1 MSTENPKESKG
12 KNGRPPG
19 ELTPL
24 LRQYQQIKAEH
35 PDHVLFFR
43 CGDFYEMFFEDART
57 CSEVMG
63 ITLTSRGTDVDGSPV
78 PLAGVPY
85 HSIDGYLARMI
96 RAGYRVAMCEQTE
109 NPKTAKGVVRRE
121 VVRVVTPGT
130 VLEESLL
137 TDKANN
143 YLAALVAEKPVNG
156 DPEDG
161 PIDPG
166 VLGLAALDFSTG
178 EFLVCEFRG
187 PGAMAACTTELVRL
201 APSEVVV
208 AADQRR
214 WFESGSIVGALSL
227 DAAPA
232 SASDLR
238 AQSLPLAGVDP
249 SAVSAYAA
257 RQAVLDQFGT
267 RDLQGFGLE
276 ESPTAVRAAGAILQ
290 YLRETQRSQLVH
302 LKELRLHTPGDYMV
316 LDGTTQRSLEL
327 VTNLTDAT
335 RRHTLFEVLDKTA
348 TAMGGRALRT
358 WILQPLRDARRIDQR
373 LDAVQGLASNHEARG
388 SLGELLKGIA
398 DLERI
403 VSRCACGS
411 ANGRDLL
418 SLKNS
423 LQRIKP
429 MQQLI
434 RQAASV
440 VIAPVVSGVVP
451 VLFGATH
458 SQPTQTADHN
468 DSDHNLP
475 DTHDSSDPHSLK
487 KRRNLE
493 TGAANKQPENAK
505 SAPPDSPAPARL
517 ENLLSVLAGRMNPLD
532 ELAARLNDALV
543 EQPPLSIRDGGMLNT
558 GYNAELDELRSLT
571 GDSKTWIAVL
581 RQREAERTGI
591 NNLKVGFNRV
601 FGYYLEVSHGNSAK
615 VPPEW
620 IRKQTLTSGER
631 YVTPELKEKEEI
643 ILNADERANELELRL
658 FEELREAVCAAMRS
672 LQATAQAIAQ
682 LDALY
687 ALATV
692 ACLRNY
698 VRPQILT
705 QSTGRE
711 LLIRDGRHPV
721 LETLKSDAP
730 FVPNDTALDN
740 NSEQILIITGP
751 NMAGKSTYIRQV
763 ALITL
768 MAHIGSFVPA
778 TEARVAPV
786 DRIFT
791 RVGAMDQI
799 AKGQSTFLVEMSETA
814 NILNNATDNSL
825 VILDEIGRGTSTY
838 DGLSIAWSVVE
849 YLHNTAGRRPK
860 TLFATHYHEL
870 AGLEGPLERVRNY
883 NVAVHEEEERVA
895 FLYRILRGHTD
906 HSYGIYAAQVAGLP
920 RTAVARARRILA
932 DLEKG
937 NAIHVQT
944 GAAGP
949 ERTKDAPVRLD
960 ERTVQLTFFD
970 LADHPALEKLRAL
983 EINTLTPLQ
992 ALSVLAELKQEA
1004 RK

>member
-1 MSTENPKESKG
+1 MTDQSKEPSKAKPAKSG
-12 KNGRPPG
+12 VG

-63 ITLTSRGTDVDGSPV
+63 ITLTSRGTDIDGSPV

-85 HSIDGYLARMI
+85 HSVDGYLARMI

-137 TDKANN
+137 SDKANN
-143 YLAALVAEKPVNG
+143 YLVALIAA
-156 DPEDG
+156 DTTEDKRATA
-161 PIDPG
+161 
-166 VLGLAALDFSTG
+166 LGLAALDFSTG
-178 EFLVCEFRG
+178 EFLVCEFS
-187 PGAMAACTTELVRL
+187 AADCAAECITELVRL
-201 APSEVVV
+201 SPSEVVV
-208 AADQRR
+208 TSDQRN
-214 WFESGSIVGALSL
+214 WFEGGDVIAALSL
-227 DAAPA
+227 DNSPGGAN
-232 SASDLR
+232 DLR
-238 AQSLPLAGVDP
+238 GQTLPLATVDP
-249 SAVSAYAA
+249 SGATHYAA
-257 RQAVLDQFGT
+257 RQALIQHFGT
-267 RDLQGFGLE
+267 RDLHGFGLE
-276 ESPTAVRAAGAILQ
+276 ESVLATRAAGVILQ
-290 YLRETQRSQLVH
+290 YLAETQRGQLIHVNEVRMH
-302 LKELRLHTPGDYMV
+302 HPGDYMV

-327 VTNLTDAT
+327 VTNLTDAS
-335 RRHTLFEVLDKTA
+335 RRHTLFEVLDRTA
-348 TAMGGRALRT
+348 TPMGGRMLRT
-358 WILQPLRDARRIDQR
+358 WILQPLRDSVRINQR
-373 LDAVQGLASNHEARG
+373 LDAVDSLVINHEAREKIG
-388 SLGELLKGIA
+388 ALLKGIA
-398 DLERI
+398 DMERI
-403 VSRCACGS
+403 VSRCSCGS

-423 LQRIKP
+423 LQRIGP
-429 MQQLI
+429 MRDLI
-434 RQAASV
+434 VAAATVPIVGVKGAGFVEMVDGSV
-440 VIAPVVSGVVP
+440 SAFVVANG
-451 VLFGATH
+451 
-458 SQPTQTADHN
+458 QPPETADSGDDD
-468 DSDHNLP
+468 DSDQNI
-475 DTHDSSDPHSLK
+475 HDSPHIRNDYI
-487 KRRNLE
+487 KRVE
-493 TGAANKQPENAK
+493 TRDISPQKQAVNEK
-505 SAPPDSPAPARL
+505 
-517 ENLLSVLAGRMNPLD
+517 NLLTVLSAKMNPL
-532 ELAARLNDALV
+532 EALSARLNAAIAD
-543 EQPPLSIRDGGMLNT
+543 QPPLSIRDGGMLNA

-571 GDSKTWIAVL
+571 GDSKSWIAAL

-601 FGYYLEVSHGNSAK
+601 FGYYLEVSHSHVAK

-631 YVTPELKEKEEI
+631 YVTPELKEKEEV
-643 ILNADERANELELRL
+643 ILNADERANELEFKL
-658 FEELREAVCAAMRS
+658 FEELRAAVCAEARQI
-672 LQATAQAIAQ
+672 QATAQAVAQ

-687 ALATV
+687 SFAVT
-692 ACLRNY
+692 ACARRY
-698 VRPQILT
+698 VRPTVEDQ
-705 QSTGRE
+705 GRDSSPSRPQPPSE
-711 LLIRDGRHPV
+711 IIIRDGRHPV
-721 LETLKSDAP
+721 LETLRSETP
-730 FVPNDTALDN
+730 FVPNDTRLDN
-740 NSEQILIITGP
+740 VAEQILIITGP

-778 TEARVAPV
+778 TEARMAPV

-849 YLHNTAGRRPK
+849 YLHNTPGRRPK

-920 RTAVARARRILA
+920 RTAVQRARRILA

-944 GAAGP
+944 GAAGSGGGKP
-949 ERTKDAPVRLD
+949 ESSLRVE

-970 LADHPALEKLRAL
+970 LQDHPVLEKIRAL
-983 EINTLTPLQ
+983 EINALTPFQ
-992 ALSVLAELKQEA
+992 ALSVLAELKQDA
-1004 RK
+1004 KK